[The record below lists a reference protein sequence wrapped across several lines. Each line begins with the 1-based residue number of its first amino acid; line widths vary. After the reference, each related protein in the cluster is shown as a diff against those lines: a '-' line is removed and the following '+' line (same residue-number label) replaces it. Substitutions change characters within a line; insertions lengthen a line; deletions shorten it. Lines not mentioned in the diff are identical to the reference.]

1 MKPGGRKTER
11 WALRLWGGLDA
22 LSLLLYVVASI
33 RRGHLPFV
41 TDLDNMLSFLDE
53 QGFVTSVL
61 VVMNLVLQVSI
72 ILSAVL
78 LLGGRKAG
86 VYLGLAQIPL
96 RLLFATPSLSVL
108 LIWASLVP
116 GYDPWLMLGLIGVS
130 ELSKGGTSW
139 WWLRRQRLHHWSAG
153 S

>member
-41 TDLDNMLSFLDE
+41 TDLHNLLSFLDE

-78 LLGGRKAG
+78 LLGGRTAG

-108 LIWASLVP
+108 LIWATLVP
-116 GYDPWLMLGLIGVS
+116 DYDPWLMLGLIGIS

-139 WWLRRQRLHHWSAG
+139 WWLRRQRSHHRAAG